1 MPGNNLPH
9 LFCLGNVP
17 HGASLGQN
25 CSEAEFS
32 TWKAGFF
39 ARLCGYE
46 ECTVQCKSQDSFT
59 EFLVV

>member
-9 LFCLGNVP
+9 LFRLGNVP

-39 ARLCGYE
+39 ARLCGYK